1 MSPTNDNQLP
11 NAASDKAVEDDIVA
25 MLDQFMAKGGGH
37 MNIDVN
43 TLGDQLKKQV
53 KETKSNECN
62 SKNMACQI
70 PTRHEGIDT
79 DES

>member
-1 MSPTNDNQLP
+1 
-11 NAASDKAVEDDIVA
+11 
-25 MLDQFMAKGGGH
+25 

-70 PTRHEGIDT
+70 PTLHEGIDT